1 MGVQLP
7 LGVGLPDGAVFET
20 FHPGPNAEA
29 VQAVREAAAGRGDAV
44 VYLYG
49 AGGAGRTHL
58 LQAACAEAPLV
69 GRRAALLPL
78 RRCAALPSQV
88 VENWEQYDLVCIDD
102 VDGIAGDADWERA
115 LFALFNALR
124 ARGGCWLAAGA
135 DVPAALGLTLPDLA
149 SRLAAGPVFRLQ
161 PLDDDGRV
169 AALALRARRRGLEL
183 PDEVGRYLLK
193 HAPRDMGTLYGL
205 LERLDHASLSQQR
218 RLTIPLVKQV
228 LKD

>member
-7 LGVGLPDGAVFET
+7 LGVGLTDGAVFAT
-20 FHPGPNAEA
+20 FHAGPNAAA
-29 VQAVREAAAGRGDAV
+29 VQAVRDAAAGRGEPV
-44 VYLYG
+44 VFLHG
-49 AGGAGRTHL
+49 AAGAGRTHL
-58 LQAACAEAPLV
+58 LQAACVEAEQA

-78 RRCAALPSQV
+78 HRCAALPPQV
-88 VENWEQYDLVCIDD
+88 IENWEQYDLVCIDD
-102 VDGIAGDADWERA
+102 VDGIAGDAGWERA
-115 LFALFNALR
+115 LFVLFNALR

-135 DVPAALGLTLPDLA
+135 NVPGALGLTLPDLA

-161 PLDDDGRV
+161 PLDDDGRL

-193 HAPRDMGTLYGL
+193 HAPRDMVSLYGL

-218 RLTIPLVKQV
+218 RLTIPLVKEI
-228 LKD
+228 LNA